1 MSMGYAAASH
11 LDVVLGKIDA
21 LAKMDAKRS
30 SGFLNFF
37 KVHSFVQTISIA
49 PPQVHYYSEALPTTA
64 LTLCRS

>member
-49 PPQVHYYSEALPTTA
+49 PPQVQY
-64 LTLCRS
+64 